1 MGMQQP
7 ARVPAGVR
15 AGGQFASDPRPDA
28 GVVLS
33 PAVPSY
39 AERVPLTDADL
50 DKYFYDDTLPVRD
63 RFQQLAKTLADK
75 HPFEVGRTRIVF
87 HTDTDVM
94 KVPLTSEGLDD
105 SDMEA
110 FWSGKYGKS
119 GYIPIATS
127 QVELI
132 DDLPVLRMERVRMPT
147 ETERRA
153 LPDWTGSVDCAQVGY
168 TSAGELV
175 AFDL

>member
-1 MGMQQP
+1 MQQP

-15 AGGQFASDPRPDA
+15 AGGQFAPDFRPDA

-33 PAVPSY
+33 PPFPAY
-39 AERVPLTDADL
+39 AEQVPLTDADL
-50 DKYFYDDTLPVRD
+50 DRYFDDDTLPVRD
-63 RFQQLAKTLADK
+63 RFQQLAKSLSNK
-75 HPFEVGRTRIVF
+75 HPHEVGRTRIVF

-94 KVPLTSEGLDD
+94 KVPLNAQGLND

-110 FWSGKYGKS
+110 YWSEKYGKD

-127 QVELI
+127 RVELI

-147 ETERRA
+147 ESERQA
-153 LPDWTGSVDCAQVGY
+153 LPDWTGSVDCAQVGF
-168 TSAGELV
+168 TAAGELV